1 MTEATKPVGERSLRE
16 QAYDSFTTRL
26 LSREIRPG
34 QFVSQREL
42 ATITGMPL
50 GAIREMV
57 PRLEADGLISTVPQ
71 RGMQIAHIDLKLVRN
86 AFQLRLFLE
95 AEAAALFAIK
105 APDDLLAQMRARH
118 EDVLERARQ
127 GITPDLLEHA
137 QAVDWSLHDSIIDAL
152 DNEIISN
159 VYRVNSLKIRLIRQE
174 RFRLNENLLTTVM
187 QDHLAIISAF
197 EQRDPDLAVK
207 NLQRH
212 LENARGRALGL
223 GEM

>member
-118 EDVLERARQ
+118 EDVLDRARQ
-127 GITPDLLEHA
+127 GITPDLLEQA
-137 QAVDWSLHDSIIDAL
+137 QVVDWSLHDSIIDAL

-197 EQRDPDLAVK
+197 EQRNPDLAVK

>member
-118 EDVLERARQ
+118 EDVLARARQ

-137 QAVDWSLHDSIIDAL
+137 QVVDWSLHDSIIDAL